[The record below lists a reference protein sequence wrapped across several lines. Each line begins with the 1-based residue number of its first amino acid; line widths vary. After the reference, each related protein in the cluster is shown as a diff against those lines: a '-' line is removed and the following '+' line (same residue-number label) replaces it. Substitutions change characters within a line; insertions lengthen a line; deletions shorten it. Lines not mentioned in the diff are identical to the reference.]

1 MPFPEYFN
9 EIKPVDDYALGKS
22 ELCRE
27 TRLPSM
33 ILSFLQMY
41 PEAKEDRSL
50 VISGSFLS
58 SELRRPTLRLWPDF
72 ADAIVDRESF
82 Y

>member
-22 ELCRE
+22 KLCRE

-41 PEAKEDRSL
+41 PEVKEDRSL
-50 VISGSFLS
+50 VISGSFFIFGA
-58 SELRRPTLRLWPDF
+58 EEAHIKVMARFCGRNC
-72 ADAIVDRESF
+72 
-82 Y
+82 